1 MLFVLKAFISL
12 LIIVNP
18 LDALAGFFALSA
30 DRPVEERRAIA
41 RTAALAMTV
50 ILLVAVWLGQLL
62 LVLFGIS
69 LGAFQVGGGLVVL
82 LMAIAMLYARSSA
95 LTQTS
100 AETDEAAGRDSIAIV
115 PLAIPIMAGPGAISV
130 AIHHAYHAGGIG
142 GRIVLSG
149 VVLLVGYVIWWILRK
164 GETIQAFFGLT
175 GINILRRVA
184 GLILAAVGV
193 QIIANGLVDLFPGL
207 MGSGSVGHL
216 D

>member
-1 MLFVLKAFISL
+1 MLFVIKAFISL

-18 LDALAGFFALSA
+18 LDALAGFFTLAA
-30 DRPVEERRAIA
+30 ERPVEERRVIA

-50 ILLVAVWLGQLL
+50 ILLIAVWIGELVLL
-62 LVLFGIS
+62 LFGIS

-95 LTQTS
+95 LTQTT

-130 AIHHAYHAGGIG
+130 AVHHASHASGLG
-142 GRIVLSG
+142 GRMVLSA
-149 VVLLVGYVIWWILRK
+149 VVLLVGYFIWMILRK
-164 GETIQAFFGLT
+164 GESIHEFLGIT

-207 MGSGSVGHL
+207 MGSGSAGHL

>member
-1 MLFVLKAFISL
+1 MLFAIKAFISL

-18 LDALAGFFALSA
+18 LDAMAGLFTLAG
-30 DRPVEERRAIA
+30 DRSLEERRAIA
-41 RTAALAMTV
+41 RKAALAMTV
-50 ILLVAVWLGQLL
+50 ILLIAVWLGELL
-62 LVLFGIS
+62 LLLFGIS

-100 AETDEAAGRDSIAIV
+100 AETSEAASRDSVAIV

-130 AIHHAYHAGGIG
+130 AVHHSSHAGGMG
-142 GRIVLSG
+142 GRIVLSL
-149 VVLLVGYVIWWILRK
+149 VVLLVGYSIWMILRK
-164 GETIQAFFGLT
+164 GEAINEFFGVT

-193 QIIANGLVDLFPGL
+193 QIIANGLIDLFPGL
-207 MGSGSVGHL
+207 T
-216 D
+216 

>member
-1 MLFVLKAFISL
+1 MLFVIKAFISL

-18 LDALAGFFALSA
+18 LDALAGFFTLAA
-30 DRPVEERRAIA
+30 ERPVEERRVIA

-50 ILLVAVWLGQLL
+50 ILLIAVWIGELVLL
-62 LVLFGIS
+62 LFGIS

-95 LTQTS
+95 LTQTT
-100 AETDEAAGRDSIAIV
+100 AETDEAVGRDSIAIV

-130 AIHHAYHAGGIG
+130 AVHHASHASGLG
-142 GRIVLSG
+142 GRMVLSA
-149 VVLLVGYVIWWILRK
+149 VVLLVGYFIWMILRK
-164 GETIQAFFGLT
+164 GESIHEFLGIT

-207 MGSGSVGHL
+207 MGSGSAGHL

>member
-1 MLFVLKAFISL
+1 MLFVIKAFISL

-18 LDALAGFFALSA
+18 LDALAGFFTLAA
-30 DRPVEERRAIA
+30 ERPVEERRVIA

-50 ILLVAVWLGQLL
+50 ILLIAVWIGELVLL
-62 LVLFGIS
+62 LFGIS

-95 LTQTS
+95 LTQTT

-130 AIHHAYHAGGIG
+130 AVHHASHVSGLG
-142 GRIVLSG
+142 GRMVLSA
-149 VVLLVGYVIWWILRK
+149 VVLLVGYFIWMILRK
-164 GETIQAFFGLT
+164 GESIHEFLGIT

-207 MGSGSVGHL
+207 MGSGSAGHL